1 MILQCICGIS
11 IKHTLQKVHK
21 DAKSEPFT
29 PLAMEVVAN
38 LSSSKVIN
46 FAN

>member
-1 MILQCICGIS
+1 MILQCTCGIS
-11 IKHTLQKVHK
+11 IKYILQKVHK
-21 DAKSEPFT
+21 EAESEPST

-38 LSSSKVIN
+38 LNSSMVIN